1 MGQGEAGGSD
11 GQRGQPQDANHHHDP
26 GRTHRGLFPAG
37 TCGDVVSQWRQ
48 QLCQRTQ
55 DPHHSGLRQE
65 TDTLLGKLSDG
76 IPPPHQSQNSGGRGS
91 FAALEIRNFTHKVF
105 EEAIV
110 MGYAERNPLAH
121 VHLPRDKQ
129 PQKEQPWLNTK
140 QTADLLRVLANPE
153 FEAKCQERYG
163 EHNAPVYEMVYL
175 SFATGVHYS
184 EMAGLQWKNLNLTNE
199 AVFVDNQKLER
210 YTVRVARGYVGRK
223 RHDWLDGPRG
233 EFGQPKNKRRYRKDP
248 LIEDAVPILL
258 ALHARSKFT
267 SPMIWSSAAQW

>member
-1 MGQGEAGGSD
+1 
-11 GQRGQPQDANHHHDP
+11 
-26 GRTHRGLFPAG
+26 
-37 TCGDVVSQWRQ
+37 
-48 QLCQRTQ
+48 
-55 DPHHSGLRQE
+55 
-65 TDTLLGKLSDG
+65 
-76 IPPPHQSQNSGGRGS
+76 
-91 FAALEIRNFTHKVF
+91 
-105 EEAIV
+105 